1 MNDNYILLGGGDLQ
15 FLNLLSDK
23 LQKDFADKEIYTADG
38 AFDAF
43 FKMQVNQP
51 KVAVLEMIFPQWDW
65 DGYLIFRLLKK
76 DKRFK
81 DMKTIIITDT
91 LDKKAQEI
99 AKDSDIDK
107 VLFKIYNM
115 DYIFEEI
122 KKFI

>member
-1 MNDNYILLGGGDLQ
+1 MNDEYVLLGGGDLQ

-23 LQKDFADKEIYTADG
+23 IQKDSTAKEVSVVNE

-43 FKMQVNQP
+43 CKIQSRQP
-51 KVAVLEMIFPQWDW
+51 KVVVLEMIFPQWDW
-65 DGYLIFRLLKK
+65 DGHLIFKFLKK

-81 DMKTIIITDT
+81 DMKAILITDT
-91 LDKKAQEI
+91 LDNKAQEI
-99 AKDSDIDK
+99 AKDEDIDK
-107 VLFKIYNM
+107 VLFKIYNI

>member
-91 LDKKAQEI
+91 LDKKSQEV